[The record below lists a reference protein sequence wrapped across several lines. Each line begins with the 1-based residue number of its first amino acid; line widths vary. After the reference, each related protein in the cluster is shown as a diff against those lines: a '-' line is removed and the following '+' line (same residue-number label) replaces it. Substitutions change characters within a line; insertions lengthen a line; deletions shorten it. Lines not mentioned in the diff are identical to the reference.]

1 MWETQLVQCLTGST
15 FNAVTY
21 ARDSIIIIKN
31 VKQILPP
38 VDTVHKRQE
47 HESKDCPNK
56 VNTTLRCCANCKDN
70 RFNGVK
76 NSHTAFDSECPSYKA
91 AKDRLKHR
99 FTPQNS
105 KNY

>member
-38 VDTVHKRQE
+38 VDTVHK
-47 HESKDCPNK
+47 STSLK
-56 VNTTLRCCANCKDN
+56 
-70 RFNGVK
+70 
-76 NSHTAFDSECPSYKA
+76 TAQI
-91 AKDRLKHR
+91 R
-99 FTPQNS
+99 
-105 KNY
+105 